1 MSFVLLIV
9 GFVLLIKCA
18 DILIDSA
25 ARLAH
30 LLAIP
35 SFIIGFSII
44 AFGTSAPEL
53 AIGIFSGIREA
64 NQITLGDVIGSCIA
78 NIALIIGI
86 TSIIHSLHIEKSILY
101 KDIPISFA
109 VQLLLA
115 VLLLSD
121 GVLSRIDAAV
131 LLALFVAFLAYIF
144 KRSRELRPA
153 SEEAAPEQIEKT
165 ALAGE
170 DLPGLGRMERAEEEG
185 EAEEAAEAAEA
196 EEAEELI
203 EAAMEMDESK
213 LKDPVEVKEHS
224 VIKLAGWI
232 AVSLVGIIGGGN
244 LIVNSSTEIA
254 RMFGLSDVLIGLT
267 VVAIGTSLP
276 ELVTSVVAALRKQS
290 DIAVGNIIGSNIFN
304 VLFVLGASALIH
316 PIPTVGGIAADF
328 AFMLAATC
336 CIFILSLRRKRV
348 GKAGGIALLV
358 LYAAFMAFKIIFS
371 K

>member
-64 NQITLGDVIGSCIA
+64 NQITLGDVVGSCIA

-86 TSIIHSLHIEKSILY
+86 TSIIHSLHIEKSVLY

-109 VQLLLA
+109 MQLLLA

-144 KRSRELRPA
+144 KRSKELRPA
-153 SEEAAPEQIEKT
+153 SEEAAPEQIEKP
-165 ALAGE
+165 ALVGE
-170 DLPGLGRMERAEEEG
+170 DIPGPGRIERAEEG

-203 EAAMEMDESK
+203 EAAMEMEESK
-213 LKDPVEVKEHS
+213 LKDSVEVKEHS
-224 VIKLAGWI
+224 VLKLAGWI

-336 CIFILSLRRKRV
+336 GIFILSLRRKRV